1 MDSGKLHAGHRE
13 RMRKR
18 FLSTGITGFSDHEL
32 LELMLF
38 YVLPRVNTNQ
48 ISHSLIKHFDN
59 FDSVLQA
66 NADELSDINGIGSSA
81 ALFLNFM
88 SYMSRRYLISSHS
101 NMHFSSSDDIKNY
114 FIDYFNNSDS
124 ELCVILNLNMQL
136 ELVSAVSFPVES
148 ILSGKITPRNIAEII
163 LKYNSYCIVIGI
175 NHPDKLP
182 VPTENDYRLTKII
195 AEILT
200 PLGTEIF
207 DSVICGSGK
216 AFSMRKNGA
225 FSFGQ
230 KEIL

>member
-18 FLSTGITGFSDHEL
+18 FLATGINGFSDHEL

-38 YVLPRVNTNQ
+38 YVLPRVNTNH
-48 ISHSLIKHFDN
+48 ISHQLINHFEN
-59 FDSVLQA
+59 LDSVLQA
-66 NADELSDINGIGSSA
+66 STDNLSKVNGIGSSG

-101 NMHFSSSDDIKNY
+101 NMRFSSADDIKNY
-114 FIDYFNNSDS
+114 FIDYFHNSDS

-136 ELVSAVSFPVES
+136 ELVSAVSFPIES
-148 ILSGKITPRNIAEII
+148 IISGKTTPRNIAEII
-163 LKYNSYCIVIGI
+163 LKYNSYCIVTGI
-175 NHPDKLP
+175 NHPCKLP
-182 VPTENDYRLTKII
+182 VPTENDYRITKIL

-200 PLGTEIF
+200 PLGTEII
-207 DSVICGSGK
+207 DSVICGNGR

-225 FSFGQ
+225 FSFGA